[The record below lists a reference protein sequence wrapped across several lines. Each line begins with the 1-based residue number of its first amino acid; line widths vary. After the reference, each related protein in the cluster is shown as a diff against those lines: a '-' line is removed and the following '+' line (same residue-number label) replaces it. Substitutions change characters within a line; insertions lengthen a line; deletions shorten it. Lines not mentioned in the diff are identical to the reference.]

1 MTAQTTILI
10 VVAAWLLSLG
20 ATLFFV
26 YRNWIKPMQTKFEQ
40 QNQSDKA
47 SKAIMEA
54 QFNSDLVGLHKDLD
68 AHKHLCDTNDKVN
81 AKGIE
86 GHKAETTKIFE
97 TITEAFEFINTER
110 TQMIKDLAELKRRV
124 RMTSNETKRNTVER
138 RRS

>member
-26 YRNWIKPMQTKFEQ
+26 YRSWIKPMQTKFEQ
-40 QNQSDKA
+40 QNQLDKA
-47 SKAIMEA
+47 SKAMEA
-54 QFNSDLVGLHKDLD
+54 QFNSDLVGLHKDLE
-68 AHKHLCDTNDKVN
+68 AHKQLCDTNDTVN

-97 TITEAFEFINTER
+97 TITDAFEFINTER